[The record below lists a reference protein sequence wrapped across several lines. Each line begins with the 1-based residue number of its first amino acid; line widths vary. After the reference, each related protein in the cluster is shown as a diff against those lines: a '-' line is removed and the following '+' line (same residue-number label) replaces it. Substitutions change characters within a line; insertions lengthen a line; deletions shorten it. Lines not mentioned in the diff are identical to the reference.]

1 MKRKGYLESNV
12 FLERERKIQL
22 QRHKQRLQEI
32 SKKADKKII
41 KQKLKKVYGKDI
53 GILKQMHDQRR
64 KDFEFKMIQNNMKLN
79 KENQIL
85 LDRLLH
91 VHKDGK

>member
-1 MKRKGYLESNV
+1 MKASGYLESNV

-53 GILKQMHDQRR
+53 EILKQMHDQRR

>member
-1 MKRKGYLESNV
+1 MKAKGYLESNV

-53 GILKQMHDQRR
+53 GILKQMHYQRR